1 MNESEVGALI
11 FPHLLAPEHAVAVAG
26 GRFHK
31 AVSLRRPVSKSRQSQ
46 ALCPGFGIHVVN
58 PSALHQHVV
67 LAIHQVEKIVL
78 FGFLAWV
85 GHGLSRQQGRQ
96 GGDQEGAKHVSGD
109 GGISCW

>member
-1 MNESEVGALI
+1 MAPYS
-11 FPHLLAPEHAVAVAG
+11 HLLNRSAPEHAVAVAG

-31 AVSLRRPVSKSRQSQ
+31 AVTLWRPVAQSRKGKP
-46 ALCPGFGIHVVN
+46 LRPGFCIHVVN

-67 LAIHQVEKIVL
+67 LAIHQVEEIVL

-85 GHGLSRQQGRQ
+85 GHGLSRKQGRH
-96 GGDQEGAKHVSGD
+96 GGDQEGAKHGFGD